1 MTEVR
6 PISAIDARTV
16 RHPVLR
22 EGLPPESAILD
33 RDDDPTTFHL
43 GAYDGER
50 LVAVATFFPEE
61 CPGRPGRRAWRLRGM
76 ATLREARG
84 RGAGRALVERGLRV
98 AREDAAGL
106 VWCQARVT
114 ARGFYE
120 KLGFAAE
127 GDPFELPRTGRHY
140 VMIKEL

>member
-1 MTEVR
+1 
-6 PISAIDARTV
+6 
-16 RHPVLR
+16 
-22 EGLPPESAILD
+22 
-33 RDDDPTTFHL
+33 
-43 GAYDGER
+43 
-50 LVAVATFFPEE
+50 
-61 CPGRPGRRAWRLRGM
+61 
-76 ATLREARG
+76 
-84 RGAGRALVERGLRV
+84 VERGLRV

-120 KLGFAAE
+120 KPGFAAE